1 MSFEFKLSDAN
12 AKILNTAGKYLTDNI
27 NIMLDKAAVEG
38 KIVEGQTILGVT
50 GTAKKIKTQDKKEV
64 TISAKSA
71 TISPDSGYYSM
82 ASLKYT
88 VADAAYAINGG
99 GLTGGSAVTPTV
111 TLSLGNSDL
120 TTSGNEATNIYSGT
134 SGATLYDS
142 EAAAKTAGY
151 NYFLEINGASSATSS
166 TVSRDA
172 MLVKT
177 SKAGWINSGDSA
189 TVNQASKTV
198 TVNAG
203 SKKKFVGVKTG
214 SVTIGGGTVS
224 ATGGTASATAGSAS
238 VDVASAIATDA
249 SATMFSISA
258 SATGGNA
265 SANGGSASVTAVTKT
280 QAAGYIPAQS
290 ATQVIAGSS
299 KNGENKTATGANAS
313 TTKYIR
319 VGKLN
324 NAPTSGVTYNEI
336 NASTATVGNTSAD
349 VSSNG
354 VLTKSKF
361 ISGAGSVVIPAEGAL
376 YINAGYYDNL
386 KLTLSTIIPD
396 DTNYT
401 NAGTAQILK
410 GYEAYTPDGKK
421 LIGTMANGISRTH
434 SGGALS
440 AAATAAVSVTKQPSV
455 SAKLSGSSIKDLSS
469 SITTTAYGITATKPS
484 SGTDGTNYLTF
495 APSGSQTAAGNAHG
509 TASAS
514 ASITKLTS
522 TETAGYTAG
531 GEHTCKEADSKTAS
545 DSKDATINASIS
557 NGTSYYMPIVGVS
570 FTAGTV
576 SGSTDVTAGS
586 ATLST
591 SNTSGVSITS
601 SGSASVT
608 AAKYSNGAGA
618 IVSHSSAAASGTAA
632 SGSLTS
638 ATKYITGV
646 TIAAGK
652 SFSLTNNTTT
662 STTNI
667 NGGKTTAGGLTM
679 VGKVATI
686 YTGTDQSVSV
696 TDTNGTLKTGSVK
709 LNAVTISQGATTAAI
724 SAGTASNEIS
734 SKCTVSTSAPS
745 DGYFAKLALT
755 SPKVTGTVTGTTTAG
770 WISSNPASA
779 SVTVNAGSG
788 TTYVKVPAGSATA
801 SASVSS
807 APAVTIS
814 GSTNMA
820 TANSGTYYFSI
831 STNKTNGKIKGSA
844 TIKEGYQPAGT
855 KQSGEVDVPPTVSFT
870 DNKDKYYIPSASTT
884 LYSNSSN
891 STSGFKTT
899 KTYENT
905 QGYMPAGAKTAYTS
919 TIDTVSGTGTIT
931 AVPSGAT
938 VNITSNA
945 GTTTITANTG
955 TVNFVNWKLCNN
967 AADACLDIYF

>member
-1 MSFEFKLSDAN
+1 
-12 AKILNTAGKYLTDNI
+12 
-27 NIMLDKAAVEG
+27 
-38 KIVEGQTILGVT
+38 
-50 GTAKKIKTQDKKEV
+50 
-64 TISAKSA
+64 
-71 TISPDSGYYSM
+71 
-82 ASLKYT
+82 
-88 VADAAYAINGG
+88 
-99 GLTGGSAVTPTV
+99 
-111 TLSLGNSDL
+111 
-120 TTSGNEATNIYSGT
+120 
-134 SGATLYDS
+134 
-142 EAAAKTAGY
+142 
-151 NYFLEINGASSATSS
+151 
-166 TVSRDA
+166 
-172 MLVKT
+172 
-177 SKAGWINSGDSA
+177 
-189 TVNQASKTV
+189 
-198 TVNAG
+198 
-203 SKKKFVGVKTG
+203 
-214 SVTIGGGTVS
+214 
-224 ATGGTASATAGSAS
+224 
-238 VDVASAIATDA
+238 
-249 SATMFSISA
+249 
-258 SATGGNA
+258 
-265 SANGGSASVTAVTKT
+265 
-280 QAAGYIPAQS
+280 
-290 ATQVIAGSS
+290 
-299 KNGENKTATGANAS
+299 
-313 TTKYIR
+313 
-319 VGKLN
+319 
-324 NAPTSGVTYNEI
+324 
-336 NASTATVGNTSAD
+336 
-349 VSSNG
+349 
-354 VLTKSKF
+354 
-361 ISGAGSVVIPAEGAL
+361 
-376 YINAGYYDNL
+376 
-386 KLTLSTIIPD
+386 
-396 DTNYT
+396 
-401 NAGTAQILK
+401 
-410 GYEAYTPDGKK
+410 
-421 LIGTMANGISRTH
+421 MANGISRTH
-434 SGGALS
+434 NGGALS
-440 AAATAAVSVTKQPSV
+440 AAATAAVSVSKPSV
-455 SAKLSGSSIKDLSS
+455 SGKLSGSSIKDLSS
-469 SITTTAYGITATKPS
+469 SVTTTTYGITATKPS

-495 APSGSQTAAGNAHG
+495 TPSGSQTAAGKATG

-514 ASITKLTS
+514 ASITKLTC

-531 GEHTCKEADSKTAS
+531 GTHTCKEADSKTAS
-545 DSKDATINASIS
+545 DRKETPIDASIS

-570 FTAGTV
+570 FSAGTV

-586 ATLST
+586 ATLSA

-601 SGSASVT
+601 TGSASVT
-608 AAKYSNGAGA
+608 AAKYSNSAGA
-618 IVSHSSAAASGTAA
+618 IASHSSAAASGTAA

-686 YTGTDQSVSV
+686 YTGTNQSVSV

-755 SPKVTGTVTGTTTAG
+755 SPKVTGTATGTTTAG

-807 APAVTIS
+807 APGVKVST
-814 GSTNMA
+814 STNM
-820 TANSGTYYFSI
+820 TTTTSSETYYFTV
-831 STNKTNGKIKGSA
+831 STSKTAGKVKGTA
-844 TIKEGYQPAGT
+844 TITEGYQPAGT
-855 KQSGEVDVPPTVSFT
+855 KTSSEVAVTPTISG
-870 DNKDKYYIPSASTT
+870 IPGSETKVCIQPASTT
-884 LYSNSSN
+884 LYSNTSN

-945 GTTTITANTG
+945 GTTTIAANTG

>member
-27 NIMLDKAAVEG
+27 NIMLDSAVAS
-38 KIVEGQTILGVT
+38 KIVSGNTILGVA
-50 GTAKKIKTQDKKEV
+50 GTATELKAQDKKGV

-71 TISPDSGYYSM
+71 TIKPDSGYNSM
-82 ASLKYT
+82 SSLTYT

-99 GLTGGSAVTPTV
+99 GLTGGDAVTPAV

-142 EAAAKTAGY
+142 EAAIKTAGY
-151 NYFLEINGASSATSS
+151 NYFLEINGASSAGSS
-166 TVSRDA
+166 TVSRDTMRVRA
-172 MLVKT
+172 

-189 TVNQASKTV
+189 TVNTASKTV
-198 TVNAG
+198 TVNSG
-203 SKKKFVGVKTG
+203 SKKKFVGIKTG

-238 VDVASAIATDA
+238 VNVASAIATDA

-265 SANGGSASVTAVTKT
+265 SANGGSASVTAVTKAQT
-280 QAAGYIPAQS
+280 AGYIPAQS

-313 TTKYIR
+313 ATKYIR

-336 NASTATVGNTSAD
+336 NASTATIGNTSAD

-421 LIGTMANGISRTH
+421 LIGTMANGISHTH
-434 SGGALS
+434 GGGTLS
-440 AAATAAVSVTKQPSV
+440 ATATATVSVSKPSV
-455 SAKLSGSSIKDLSS
+455 SANLSGSSIKGLSS
-469 SITTTAYGITATKPS
+469 SVTTTTYGITATKPS

-495 APSGSQTAAGNAHG
+495 TPAGSQTAAGKATG

-514 ASITKLTS
+514 ANITKLTC

-531 GEHTCKEADSKTAS
+531 GTHTCKEADSKTAS
-545 DSKDATINASIS
+545 DSKEASIGAS
-557 NGTSYYMPIVGVS
+557 ITNGSSYYMPIVGVS
-570 FTAGTV
+570 FTAGKI

-586 ATLST
+586 ATLSA
-591 SNTSGVSITS
+591 SNTSGVSVTS
-601 SGSASVT
+601 TGSASVA
-608 AAKYSNGAGA
+608 AAKYSNSAGA
-618 IVSHSSAAASGTAA
+618 IASHSSTDASGTTA
-632 SGSLTS
+632 SGTLSP

-646 TIAAGK
+646 TIGAGK

-686 YTGTDQSVSV
+686 YTGTNQSVSV
-696 TDTNGTLKTGSVK
+696 TDANGALKTGSVK
-709 LNAVTISQGATTAAI
+709 LNSVTISQGTTTAAI

-734 SKCTVSTSAPS
+734 SKCAVSTSAPS

-755 SPKVTGTVTGTTTAG
+755 SPKVTGTATGTTTAG

-788 TTYVKVPAGSATA
+788 TAYVKIPAGSTTV
-801 SASVSS
+801 SASVPS
-807 APAVTIS
+807 APAVTVS

-820 TANSGTYYFSI
+820 TTSSGTYYFTVSA
-831 STNKTNGKIKGSA
+831 SKTDGKVKGSA
-844 TIKEGYQPAGT
+844 TITEGYQPAGT
-855 KQSGEVDVPPTVSFT
+855 KTSSEVAVAPTISGSGT
-870 DNKDKYYIPSASTT
+870 KYYVPSASNT
-884 LYSNSSN
+884 LYSNTSN

-899 KTYENT
+899 TTYLNAA
-905 QGYMPAGAKTAYTS
+905 GYMPAGAKTAYTS

-945 GTTTITANTG
+945 GTTNIAANTG

>member
-27 NIMLDKAAVEG
+27 NIMLDGAVAS
-38 KIVEGQTILGVT
+38 KIVSGNTILGVA
-50 GTAKKIKTQDKKEV
+50 GTATELKAQDKKGV

-71 TISPDSGYYSM
+71 TIKPDSGYNSM
-82 ASLKYT
+82 SSLAYT

-99 GLTGGSAVTPTV
+99 GLTGGDAVTPTV

-151 NYFLEINGASSATSS
+151 NYFLEINGSSSAGSS

-172 MLVKT
+172 MHVRA

-189 TVNQASKTV
+189 TVNTASKTV
-198 TVNAG
+198 TVNSG

-299 KNGENKTATGANAS
+299 KNGEKKTATGANAS
-313 TTKYIR
+313 ATKYIR

-336 NASTATVGNTSAD
+336 NASTATIGNTSAD

-421 LIGTMANGISRTH
+421 LIGTMTNGISRTH
-434 SGGALS
+434 DGGALS
-440 AAATAAVSVTKQPSV
+440 AAATATVSVSKPSV
-455 SAKLSGSSIKDLSS
+455 SGKLSGSSIKDLSS
-469 SITTTAYGITATKPS
+469 SVTTTTYGITATKPS

-495 APSGSQTAAGNAHG
+495 TPSGSQTAAGKATG

-514 ASITKLTS
+514 ASITKLTC
-522 TETAGYTAG
+522 TEAAGYTAG
-531 GEHTCKEADSKTAS
+531 GTHTCKEADSKTAS
-545 DSKDATINASIS
+545 DSKETPINASIS
-557 NGTSYYMPIVGVS
+557 DGKSYYMPIVGVS
-570 FTAGTV
+570 FTAGAV
-576 SGSTDVTAGS
+576 SGSTDVGAGN

-591 SNTSGVSITS
+591 SNTSGVSVTS
-601 SGSASVT
+601 SGSANVA
-608 AAKYSNGAGA
+608 AAKYSNSAGA
-618 IVSHSSAAASGTAA
+618 IASHSSATASGTAA
-632 SGSLTS
+632 SGNLPS

-646 TIAAGK
+646 TIGAGK

-686 YTGTDQSVSV
+686 YTGTNQSVSV
-696 TDTNGTLKTGSVK
+696 TDANGTLKTGSVK
-709 LNAVTISQGATTAAI
+709 LNAVTISQGTTTAAI

-734 SKCTVSTSAPS
+734 SKCAVSTSAPS

-755 SPKVTGTVTGTTTAG
+755 SPKVTGTATGTTTAG

-788 TTYVKVPAGSATA
+788 TAYVKIPAGSTTV
-801 SASVSS
+801 SASVPS
-807 APAVTIS
+807 APAVTVS

-820 TANSGTYYFSI
+820 TTSSGTYYFTVSA
-831 STNKTNGKIKGSA
+831 NKTDGKVKGTA
-844 TIKEGYQPAGT
+844 TITEGYQPAGNKESSEVAVTPTISGSGT
-855 KQSGEVDVPPTVSFT
+855 KV
-870 DNKDKYYIPSASTT
+870 YIRPASDT
-884 LYSNSSN
+884 LYSNTSN

-945 GTTTITANTG
+945 GTTNINANTG

>member
-1 MSFEFKLSDAN
+1 M
-12 AKILNTAGKYLTDNI
+12 
-27 NIMLDKAAVEG
+27 
-38 KIVEGQTILGVT
+38 
-50 GTAKKIKTQDKKEV
+50 
-64 TISAKSA
+64 
-71 TISPDSGYYSM
+71 
-82 ASLKYT
+82 
-88 VADAAYAINGG
+88 
-99 GLTGGSAVTPTV
+99 
-111 TLSLGNSDL
+111 
-120 TTSGNEATNIYSGT
+120 
-134 SGATLYDS
+134 
-142 EAAAKTAGY
+142 
-151 NYFLEINGASSATSS
+151 
-166 TVSRDA
+166 
-172 MLVKT
+172 
-177 SKAGWINSGDSA
+177 
-189 TVNQASKTV
+189 
-198 TVNAG
+198 
-203 SKKKFVGVKTG
+203 
-214 SVTIGGGTVS
+214 
-224 ATGGTASATAGSAS
+224 
-238 VDVASAIATDA
+238 
-249 SATMFSISA
+249 
-258 SATGGNA
+258 
-265 SANGGSASVTAVTKT
+265 
-280 QAAGYIPAQS
+280 
-290 ATQVIAGSS
+290 
-299 KNGENKTATGANAS
+299 
-313 TTKYIR
+313 
-319 VGKLN
+319 
-324 NAPTSGVTYNEI
+324 
-336 NASTATVGNTSAD
+336 
-349 VSSNG
+349 
-354 VLTKSKF
+354 
-361 ISGAGSVVIPAEGAL
+361 
-376 YINAGYYDNL
+376 
-386 KLTLSTIIPD
+386 
-396 DTNYT
+396 
-401 NAGTAQILK
+401 
-410 GYEAYTPDGKK
+410 
-421 LIGTMANGISRTH
+421 
-434 SGGALS
+434 
-440 AAATAAVSVTKQPSV
+440 
-455 SAKLSGSSIKDLSS
+455 
-469 SITTTAYGITATKPS
+469 
-484 SGTDGTNYLTF
+484 TF

-545 DSKDATINASIS
+545 DSKDATIDASIS

-755 SPKVTGTVTGTTTAG
+755 SPKVTGTATGTTTAG

-788 TTYVKVPAGSATA
+788 TTYLKVPAGSATA

-807 APAVTIS
+807 APAVTVS

-820 TANSGTYYFSI
+820 TANSGTYYFTVSA
-831 STNKTNGKIKGSA
+831 TKTDGKVKGSA

-855 KQSGEVDVPPTVSFT
+855 KTSGEVAVAPTISGSGTKHYV
-870 DNKDKYYIPSASTT
+870 PSASTT
-884 LYSNSSN
+884 LYSNTSN

-905 QGYMPAGAKTAYTS
+905 QGYMPAGAKTVYTS

-938 VNITSNA
+938 VNITSNV
-945 GTTTITANTG
+945 GTTNIKANTG

>member
-50 GTAKKIKTQDKKEV
+50 GTATKIKTQDKKEV

-71 TISPDSGYYSM
+71 TITPDSGYYSM
-82 ASLKYT
+82 ASLKYN

-151 NYFLEINGASSATSS
+151 NYFLEINGSSSAESS

-172 MLVKT
+172 MRVRA

-189 TVNQASKTV
+189 TVNTASKTV
-198 TVNAG
+198 TVNSG

-324 NAPTSGVTYNEI
+324 NVPTSGVTYNEI
-336 NASTATVGNTSAD
+336 NASTATIGNTSAD

-396 DTNYT
+396 DTSYT

-434 SGGALS
+434 DGGALS
-440 AAATAAVSVTKQPSV
+440 AAATAAVSVSKPSV

-469 SITTTAYGITATKPS
+469 SVTTTAYGITATKPS

-495 APSGSQTAAGNAHG
+495 TPSGSQTAAGKATG

-514 ASITKLTS
+514 ASITKLTC

-531 GEHTCKEADSKTAS
+531 GTHTCKEADSKTAS
-545 DSKDATINASIS
+545 DSEEAPIDASIS

-570 FTAGTV
+570 FTAGAL
-576 SGSTDVTAGS
+576 SGSTDVGAGN

-601 SGSASVT
+601 SGSASVA
-608 AAKYSNGAGA
+608 AAKYSNSAGA
-618 IVSHSSAAASGTAA
+618 IASHSSATASGTAV
-632 SGSLTS
+632 SGNLPS

-646 TIAAGK
+646 TIGAGK

-696 TDTNGTLKTGSVK
+696 TDTNGALKTGSVK
-709 LNAVTISQGATTAAI
+709 LNAVTISQGTTTAAI

-734 SKCTVSTSAPS
+734 SKCAVSTSAPS
-745 DGYFAKLALT
+745 DGYFAKLTLT
-755 SPKVTGTVTGTTTAG
+755 SPKVTGTATGTTTAG

-788 TTYVKVPAGSATA
+788 TAYVKVPAGSATA
-801 SASVSS
+801 SASVSL
-807 APAVTIS
+807 APAVTVS

-820 TANSGTYYFSI
+820 TANSGTYYFTVSA
-831 STNKTNGKIKGSA
+831 TKTDGKVKGSA

-855 KQSGEVDVPPTVSFT
+855 KTSGEVAVAPTISGSGTKHYV
-870 DNKDKYYIPSASTT
+870 PSASTI
-884 LYSNSSN
+884 LYSNTSN

-899 KTYENT
+899 TTYENA

-945 GTTTITANTG
+945 GTTNIAANTG

-967 AADACLDIYF
+967 ADDACLDIYF

>member
-27 NIMLDKAAVEG
+27 NITLDGAVAS
-38 KIVEGQTILGVT
+38 KIVSGNSILGVA
-50 GTAKKIKTQDKKEV
+50 GTATELKAQKKTGVI
-64 TISAKSA
+64 ISAKDA
-71 TISPDSGYYSM
+71 TIKPDSGYNAMS
-82 ASLKYT
+82 SLTYT

-166 TVSRDA
+166 TVSRDT

-198 TVNAG
+198 TVNSG
-203 SKKKFVGVKTG
+203 SKKKFVGIKTG

-531 GEHTCKEADSKTAS
+531 GEHTCKEADSKAAS

-591 SNTSGVSITS
+591 SNTSGISITS

-608 AAKYSNGAGA
+608 AAKYSNSAGA
-618 IVSHSSAAASGTAA
+618 IASHSSATASGTTA
-632 SGSLTS
+632 SGNLTS

-646 TIAAGK
+646 TIGAGK

-679 VGKVATI
+679 VGKIATI
-686 YTGTDQSVSV
+686 YTGKDQSVSV
-696 TDTNGTLKTGSVK
+696 TDANGALKTGSVK
-709 LNAVTISQGATTAAI
+709 LNAVTISQGTTTAAI

-755 SPKVTGTVTGTTTAG
+755 SPKVTGTATGTTTAG

-779 SVTVNAGSG
+779 NVTVNAGSG
-788 TTYVKVPAGSATA
+788 TACVKIPAGSTTP
-801 SASVSS
+801 SASVTS
-807 APAVTIS
+807 APSVTVS

-820 TANSGTYYFSI
+820 TANSGTYYFTVSA
-831 STNKTNGKIKGSA
+831 TKTDGKVKGSA

-855 KQSGEVDVPPTVSFT
+855 KTSGEIAVAPTISGSGTKHYV
-870 DNKDKYYIPSASTT
+870 PSASTT
-884 LYSNSSN
+884 LYSNTSN

-899 KTYENT
+899 TTYENA

-938 VNITSNA
+938 VNITSNV
-945 GTTTITANTG
+945 GTTNIKANTG
-955 TVNFVNWKLCNN
+955 TVNFINWKLCNN

>member
-71 TISPDSGYYSM
+71 TITPDSGYYSM

-111 TLSLGNSDL
+111 TLSLGNGDL

-142 EAAAKTAGY
+142 EAAAKAAGY

-166 TVSRDA
+166 TVSRDT

-214 SVTIGGGTVS
+214 SV
-224 ATGGTASATAGSAS
+224 
-238 VDVASAIATDA
+238 
-249 SATMFSISA
+249 
-258 SATGGNA
+258 
-265 SANGGSASVTAVTKT
+265 
-280 QAAGYIPAQS
+280 
-290 ATQVIAGSS
+290 
-299 KNGENKTATGANAS
+299 
-313 TTKYIR
+313 
-319 VGKLN
+319 KL
-324 NAPTSGVTYNEI
+324 
-336 NASTATVGNTSAD
+336 AD
-349 VSSNG
+349 VS
-354 VLTKSKF
+354 
-361 ISGAGSVVIPAEGAL
+361 ISQG
-376 YINAGYYDNL
+376 
-386 KLTLSTIIPD
+386 
-396 DTNYT
+396 
-401 NAGTAQILK
+401 
-410 GYEAYTPDGKK
+410 
-421 LIGTMANGISRTH
+421 
-434 SGGALS
+434 
-440 AAATAAVSVTKQPSV
+440 
-455 SAKLSGSSIKDLSS
+455 
-469 SITTTAYGITATKPS
+469 TTTA
-484 SGTDGTNYLTF
+484 
-495 APSGSQTAAGNAHG
+495 
-509 TASAS
+509 
-514 ASITKLTS
+514 
-522 TETAGYTAG
+522 E
-531 GEHTCKEADSKTAS
+531 
-545 DSKDATINASIS
+545 
-557 NGTSYYMPIVGVS
+557 
-570 FTAGTV
+570 
-576 SGSTDVTAGS
+576 
-586 ATLST
+586 
-591 SNTSGVSITS
+591 
-601 SGSASVT
+601 
-608 AAKYSNGAGA
+608 
-618 IVSHSSAAASGTAA
+618 
-632 SGSLTS
+632 
-638 ATKYITGV
+638 
-646 TIAAGK
+646 
-652 SFSLTNNTTT
+652 
-662 STTNI
+662 
-667 NGGKTTAGGLTM
+667 
-679 VGKVATI
+679 
-686 YTGTDQSVSV
+686 
-696 TDTNGTLKTGSVK
+696 
-709 LNAVTISQGATTAAI
+709 I

-734 SKCTVSTSAPS
+734 SKASALDSAPS
-745 DGYFAKLALT
+745 DGYFVKLKLK
-755 SPKVTGTVTGTTTAG
+755 SPSVSGKATGTTTAG

-779 SVTVNAGSG
+779 NVTVSAGSG
-788 TTYVKVPAGSATA
+788 TAYVKIPAGSTTA
-801 SASVSS
+801 SASVTSS
-807 APAVTIS
+807 PAVTIS
-814 GSTNMA
+814 GDTNMA

-831 STNKTNGKIKGSA
+831 STSKTNGKIKGSA
-844 TIKEGYQPAGT
+844 TIKEGYQPAGN

-884 LYSNSSN
+884 LYSNTSN

-945 GTTTITANTG
+945 GTTNIAANTG

>member
-64 TISAKSA
+64 TISAKTA
-71 TISPDSGYYSM
+71 TITPDSGYYSM

-203 SKKKFVGVKTG
+203 SKKKFVGVKART
-214 SVTIGGGTVS
+214 VTYGGGTL
-224 ATGGTASATAGSAS
+224 T
-238 VDVASAIATDA
+238 
-249 SATMFSISA
+249 
-258 SATGGNA
+258 
-265 SANGGSASVTAVTKT
+265 
-280 QAAGYIPAQS
+280 
-290 ATQVIAGSS
+290 
-299 KNGENKTATGANAS
+299 
-313 TTKYIR
+313 
-319 VGKLN
+319 
-324 NAPTSGVTYNEI
+324 
-336 NASTATVGNTSAD
+336 STAA
-349 VSSNG
+349 
-354 VLTKSKF
+354 
-361 ISGAGSVVIPAEGAL
+361 
-376 YINAGYYDNL
+376 
-386 KLTLSTIIPD
+386 
-396 DTNYT
+396 
-401 NAGTAQILK
+401 
-410 GYEAYTPDGKK
+410 
-421 LIGTMANGISRTH
+421 
-434 SGGALS
+434 
-440 AAATAAVSVTKQPSV
+440 AAVSV
-455 SAKLSGSSIKDLSS
+455 SAPTVTRAISG
-469 SITTTAYGITATKPS
+469 TALTGISDTSATPYGITATKPT

-495 APSGSQTAAGNAHG
+495 SPSGSKATGSATA
-509 TASAS
+509 TA
-514 ASITKLTS
+514 TS
-522 TETAGYTAG
+522 TANITAITCTEKAGYTADG
-531 GEHTCKEADSKTAS
+531 THTCKSADSKSGS
-545 DSKDATINASIS
+545 DTTSKDIVASVS
-557 NGTSYYMPIVGVS
+557 DGKSYYMPIVGVS

-576 SGSTDVTAGS
+576 SGSTDVGAGN

-591 SNTSGVSITS
+591 SNISGVSITS
-601 SGSASVT
+601 SGSASVS
-608 AAKYSNGAGA
+608 AAKYSNSAGA
-618 IVSHSSAAASGTAA
+618 IASHSSATASGTAA
-632 SGSLTS
+632 STNLTS

-646 TIAAGK
+646 TIGAGK

-667 NGGKTTAGGLTM
+667 NGGKTTTGGLTM

-686 YTGTDQSVSV
+686 YTGTNQSVSV

-709 LNAVTISQGATTAAI
+709 LNAVTISQGTTTATM
-724 SAGTASNEIS
+724 SAGTTADNDIS
-734 SKCTVSTSAPS
+734 SKCTASASAPS
-745 DGYFAKLALT
+745 DGYFAKLTLA
-755 SPKVTGTVTGTTTAG
+755 SPKVTGTATGTTTAG

-788 TTYVKVPAGSATA
+788 TAYVKVPTGSTTT
-801 SASVSS
+801 SASVISS
-807 APAVTIS
+807 PVVTVS

-820 TANSGTYYFSI
+820 TVNSGTYYFTVSA
-831 STNKTNGKIKGSA
+831 TKTDGKVKGSA

-855 KQSGEVDVPPTVSFT
+855 KTSGEVAVAPTISGSGTKHYV
-870 DNKDKYYIPSASTT
+870 PSASTT
-884 LYSNSSN
+884 LYSNTSN

-899 KTYENT
+899 KTYENVA
-905 QGYMPAGAKTAYTS
+905 GYIPAGAKTAYTS

-945 GTTTITANTG
+945 GTTTIAANTG